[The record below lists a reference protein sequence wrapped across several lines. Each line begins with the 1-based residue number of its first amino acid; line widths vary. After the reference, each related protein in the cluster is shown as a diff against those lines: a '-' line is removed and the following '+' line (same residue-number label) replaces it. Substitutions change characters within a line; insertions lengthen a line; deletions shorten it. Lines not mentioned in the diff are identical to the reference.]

1 MTEGSSVNSAIQQ
14 VAQAVLSDPTLRQRL
29 TSAASVQDRAAIL
42 QEAGVTL
49 PSQDDLREAFA
60 ALPGANGAGTTTTSA
75 VLGPI
80 EAELPIA
87 PVGDLAEAGA
97 AAVAVAH

>member
-1 MTEGSSVNSAIQQ
+1 MNSAIQQ

-60 ALPGANGAGTTTTSA
+60 ALTGVSGAGTTTTTPSGKKNHPDQGGGSGGT
-75 VLGPI
+75 VSPD
-80 EAELPIA
+80 
-87 PVGDLAEAGA
+87 DLEGASVAGA
-97 AAVAVAH
+97 AAVA